1 MRQERIKRSLDWI
14 ERLIARVEAVK
25 AARITPIYSGSFEE
39 SALRIYRPLRH
50 AARKAVEK
58 PVRMQGNRAFCPDC
72 GTGVSK
78 KDNYCRIC
86 GQRLTARQ
94 QETPKPFYTV
104 FDKEKYYG
112 R

>member
-14 ERLIARVEAVK
+14 ERLIVRVEAVK
-25 AARITPIYSGSFEE
+25 AAPIKSLYCDKMTE
-39 SALRIYRPLRH
+39 SALQIYRPLRH

-58 PVRMQGNRAFCPDC
+58 PVQMQGNRAFCPDC

-86 GQRLTARQ
+86 GQRLAARQ
-94 QETPKPFYTV
+94 QETPKPFYMV